1 MILII
6 VLQESDPF
14 NLLHG
19 VVSLILNNIVL
30 VYFNFILAQS
40 KPNKV
45 NMQAIHMTAIWYILS
60 VFGFLA
66 TLFSTDFYLL
76 ADDVFMFATGMS
88 LFYSW

>member
-45 NMQAIHMTAIWYILS
+45 NM
-60 VFGFLA
+60 
-66 TLFSTDFYLL
+66 
-76 ADDVFMFATGMS
+76 
-88 LFYSW
+88 